1 MAPGWHHRA
10 MTIPAAVWRAA
21 LALILYA
28 SAASAQVAVVDPAPV
43 TPVFHV
49 FIYASSDATASFNKT
64 IADYFALRAQLER
77 RLPPVG
83 VSNDPDTIWG
93 AQLALA
99 TLVRQARHDA
109 EEGDIF
115 TRPVR
120 VEFRAAVRHVMSAG
134 TCAAIMD
141 DNPGSFRHRI
151 NGAYPKGR
159 SLSTMPPTILMQLPL
174 LPEGLEY
181 RFLGRHLILLDI
193 RANMILDRI
202 PSAIYRMDC

>member
-1 MAPGWHHRA
+1 
-10 MTIPAAVWRAA
+10 MTIATATSRAA
-21 LALILYA
+21 LILILGA
-28 SAASAQVAVVDPAPV
+28 SAASAQVAVVDPAPA
-43 TPVFHV
+43 TPVFRV
-49 FIYASSDATASFNKT
+49 SIYASRDATASFNRT
-64 IADYFALRAQLER
+64 IADYFALRAQLQQ

-93 AQLALA
+93 AERALA
-99 TLVRQARHDA
+99 SLVRQARHDA

-120 VEFRAAVRHVMSAG
+120 VEFRTAVHMVMSEG

-141 DNPGSFRHRI
+141 DNPGPFRHRI

-159 SLSTMPPTILMQLPL
+159 PLSTMPPNVLMQLPT